1 MLTKEQIEDFA
12 NYDYAGKEKNL
23 DNCQGFIDGATWA
36 NNKCAARIAELEK
49 EIRDLQFRKEGDAV
63 LLKAANQ
70 QIQKERNKM
79 DILQGAYNTAK
90 SHASGLEA
98 ENEILRNEQT
108 GLREAVSNL
117 KMTVVDLEADKAE
130 LEAEKAELLAVFG
143 KHQRRFAYADK
154 IGTEIELWGD
164 DLKEIVLLLEKY
176 QPK

>member
-36 NNKCAARIAELEK
+36 NDQCAARIAELEK

-79 DILQGAYNTAK
+79 DILQGAYDTAK
-90 SHASGLEA
+90 SHTSGLEA

-108 GLREAVSNL
+108 GLREVVSNL
-117 KMTVVDLEADKAE
+117 KMTVVDLEADKIE
-130 LEAEKAELLAVFG
+130 LEAEKAELIDAIKTVIHGYETDGFEGMEERDNVFY
-143 KHQRRFAYADK
+143 KTCKAA
-154 IGTEIELWGD
+154 I
-164 DLKEIVLLLEKY
+164 LKK
-176 QPK
+176 